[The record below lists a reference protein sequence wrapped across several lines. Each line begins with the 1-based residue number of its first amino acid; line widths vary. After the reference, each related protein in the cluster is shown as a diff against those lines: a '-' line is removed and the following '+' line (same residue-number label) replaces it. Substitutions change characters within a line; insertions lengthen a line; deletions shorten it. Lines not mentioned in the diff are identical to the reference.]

1 MSFKIVDQAQPRLN
15 RSELAVPGSNPSLFE
30 KAAKSNVDVIFL
42 DLEDAV
48 APDEKEQARKNIIE
62 ALNDIDWNNKTMSVR
77 INGLD
82 THFMYRDVV
91 DLIEQAPTSLI

>member
-1 MSFKIVDQAQPRLN
+1 MNLLYQVVTF
-15 RSELAVPGSNPSLFE
+15 LFE

-62 ALNDIDWNNKTMSVR
+62 ALNDIDWNNKTMSV
-77 INGLD
+77 
-82 THFMYRDVV
+82 
-91 DLIEQAPTSLI
+91 E